1 MMPKLNC
8 AAYALWAMKTFILK
22 HKEYSTEH
30 ERPIHETVD
39 MANNVYELIYLYMH
53 YALRLWVLQ
62 IAYMAL
68 TKILP
73 VREYNIL
80 RRHCRGVVFLLVLN
94 TLHNPVLEAAREHE
108 LLRSRTDSA
117 ELIL

>member
-8 AAYALWAMKTFILK
+8 TAYALWAITFLFIK

-30 ERPIHETVD
+30 ERPIHETMD
-39 MANNVYELIYLYMH
+39 MVNNVYELIYLYMH
-53 YALRLWVLQ
+53 NALRLWVLQ
-62 IAYMAL
+62 IADMAL
-68 TKILP
+68 TKIQP
-73 VREYNIL
+73 VRESNIL
-80 RRHCRGVVFLLVLN
+80 RRHCHGVVFLLVLN

-108 LLRSRTDSA
+108 LLRRRTDSA